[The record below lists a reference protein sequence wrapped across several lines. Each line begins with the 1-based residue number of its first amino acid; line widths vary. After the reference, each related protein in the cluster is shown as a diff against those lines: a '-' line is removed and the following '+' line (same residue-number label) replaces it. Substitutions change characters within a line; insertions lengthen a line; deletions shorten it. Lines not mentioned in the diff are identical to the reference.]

1 MSRLAGYVIS
11 CRTDPKFVALC
22 EGRGLFTWPAGK
34 ALFAKRDWV
43 EEARA
48 RVADNAV
55 DFSSVKVQHV

>member
-1 MSRLAGYVIS
+1 MASRQSII
-11 CRTDPKFVALC
+11 CQ
-22 EGRGLFTWPAGK
+22 
-34 ALFAKRDWV
+34 KRIEV